1 VRIDSSFQVPVG
13 MDDVWAALLDIER
26 IAPCLPGARIDENRG
41 DGEYAGSMR
50 VKLGPITST
59 FQGTLR
65 VAEADERTRR
75 SVIEASARDTR
86 GQGAAAATIT
96 STLEPD
102 GEGTRVAVR
111 TDMKL
116 AGTAAQ
122 FGRGVVDDVSQKLM
136 AEFADR
142 LADEIRNPS
151 QRAAAATA
159 GEEPGARRTPSI
171 GSAKG
176 PALGAGPADDR
187 AGPGD
192 DDVLDLT
199 VAGRDAVLRR
209 VVPAAAGL
217 AALLVL
223 LRALRGGR
231 RPQRAPLFVIDG
243 PLVVIG
249 GRPRWRRRRS

>member
-1 VRIDSSFQVPVG
+1 VLIDSSFQVPVG

-26 IAPCLPGARIDENRG
+26 IAPCLPGASIDENRG

-59 FQGTLR
+59 FRGTLR
-65 VAEADERTRR
+65 VAEADERARR

-136 AEFADR
+136 AQFADR

-151 QRAAAATA
+151 
-159 GEEPGARRTPSI
+159 PRRTPSI
-171 GSAKG
+171 GASEE
-176 PALGAGPADDR
+176 PAVGGGPADDR
-187 AGPGD
+187 AARRD

-209 VVPAAAGL
+209 ALPAAAGL
-217 AALLVL
+217 AALLAL
-223 LRALRGGR
+223 LGALRGGR
-231 RPQRAPLFVIDG
+231 RPRRAPLFVIDG

-249 GRPRWRRRRS
+249 GRPRRRRRKRS

>member
-1 VRIDSSFQVPVG
+1 MRIDSTFQVPVG
-13 MDDVWAALLDIER
+13 MEAVWDALLDIER
-26 IAPCLPGARIDENRG
+26 IAPCLPGASIDEDRG

-59 FQGTLR
+59 FRGTLR
-65 VAEADERTRR
+65 VAEADERARR
-75 SVIEASARDTR
+75 AVIEASARDTR

-102 GEGTRVAVR
+102 GDGTRVAVQ

-122 FGRGVVDDVSQKLM
+122 FGRGVVDDVSQKLVQ
-136 AEFADR
+136 EFAGR
-142 LADEIRNPS
+142 LAAEIRSPS
-151 QRAAAATA
+151 ARATA
-159 GEEPGARRTPSI
+159 ASAAEAPGARRTPSI
-171 GSAKG
+171 GAAEG
-176 PALGAGPADDR
+176 PVLGPGPADHRGR
-187 AGPGD
+187 A

-199 VAGRDAVLRR
+199 AAGRDAVLRR

-223 LRALRGGR
+223 LGLARGGR
-231 RPQRAPLFVIDG
+231 RPRRAPLVVVRG

-249 GRPRWRRRRS
+249 SRPRRQRSRRS

>member
-13 MDDVWAALLDIER
+13 MDDVWDALMDIER
-26 IAPCLPGARIDENRG
+26 IAPCLPGASIDENRG

-59 FQGTLR
+59 FRGTLR
-65 VAEADERTRR
+65 VAEADERARR

-102 GEGTRVAVR
+102 GDGTRVAVQ

-122 FGRGVVDDVSQKLM
+122 FGRGVVEDVSHKLM

-142 LADEIRNPS
+142 LADEIRHPS
-151 QRAAAATA
+151 
-159 GEEPGARRTPSI
+159 ARRTPSI
-171 GSAKG
+171 GSSEE
-176 PALGAGPADDR
+176 PAAGAGPTDDR
-187 AGPGD
+187 PSRGD
-192 DDVLDLT
+192 DDVLDLS
-199 VAGRDAVLRR
+199 VAGRNALLRR
-209 VVPAAAGL
+209 LVPAAAGL
-217 AALLVL
+217 AGLLVL
-223 LRALRGGR
+223 LGALRGGR

-249 GRPRWRRRRS
+249 GRPRRRRTRRS

>member
-1 VRIDSSFQVPVG
+1 MRIDSSFQVPVG
-13 MDDVWAALLDIER
+13 MDDVWDALMDIER
-26 IAPCLPGARIDENRG
+26 IAPCLPGASIDENRG

-59 FQGTLR
+59 FRGTLH
-65 VAEADERTRR
+65 VAEADERARR

-102 GEGTRVAVR
+102 GDGTRVAVQ

-151 QRAAAATA
+151 
-159 GEEPGARRTPSI
+159 ARRTPSI
-171 GSAKG
+171 GAAEE
-176 PALGAGPADDR
+176 PAAGAGPADDR
-187 AGPGD
+187 AARRE

-199 VAGRDAVLRR
+199 VAGR
-209 VVPAAAGL
+209 
-217 AALLVL
+217 
-223 LRALRGGR
+223 
-231 RPQRAPLFVIDG
+231 
-243 PLVVIG
+243 
-249 GRPRWRRRRS
+249 

>member
-1 VRIDSSFQVPVG
+1 VQIDSSFQVPVG
-13 MDDVWAALLDIER
+13 VDEVWDALLDIER
-26 IAPCLPGARIDENRG
+26 IAPCLPGASIDENRG

-59 FQGTLR
+59 FRGTLR
-65 VAEADERTRR
+65 VAEADERARR

-96 STLEPD
+96 STLEPEGD
-102 GEGTRVAVR
+102 GTRVAVR

-142 LADEIRNPS
+142 LADEIRHPS
-151 QRAAAATA
+151 ERAAAA
-159 GEEPGARRTPSI
+159 
-171 GSAKG
+171 
-176 PALGAGPADDR
+176 PADEER
-187 AGPGD
+187 PGRD

-223 LRALRGGR
+223 LGAVRGGR
-231 RPQRAPLFVIDG
+231 KPRRAPLLVIDG

-249 GRPRWRRRRS
+249 GRPRRRRRRRRS

>member
-1 VRIDSSFQVPVG
+1 VQIDSSFQVPVAV
-13 MDDVWAALLDIER
+13 DEVWDALLDIER
-26 IAPCLPGARIDENRG
+26 IAPCLPGASIDENRG

-50 VKLGPITST
+50 VKLGPISST
-59 FQGTLR
+59 FRGTLR
-65 VAEADERTRR
+65 VAEADERARR

-96 STLEPD
+96 STLEPE

-142 LADEIRNPS
+142 LADEIRHPS
-151 QRAAAATA
+151 ERAAAA
-159 GEEPGARRTPSI
+159 
-171 GSAKG
+171 
-176 PALGAGPADDR
+176 PADEER
-187 AGPGD
+187 PARH

-199 VAGRDAVLRR
+199 VASRDAVLRR
-209 VVPAAAGL
+209 AVPAAAGL

-223 LRALRGGR
+223 LGAVRGGR
-231 RPQRAPLFVIDG
+231 KPRRAPLLVIDG

-249 GRPRWRRRRS
+249 GRPRRRRRRRS